1 MADYEVLD
9 VRLHDASIGTL
20 TRLGRDRIVF
30 AFDPGYAD
38 DPARATL
45 SLSFHDPFGH
55 LVTDIPPTRTW
66 APPFFSN
73 LLPEG
78 PLREYLARGAGID
91 PRGEFPLLAA
101 LGRDLPGAVT
111 VVPLDPGPD
120 RVSHSGAPP
129 HRRPS
134 ARSPGAGAPSRAA
147 DQLRTPG
154 TPDSVHAPMTTQP
167 PPFRFSLPGVQ
178 LKLSATMAAT
188 GRLTIPAQGVGG
200 SWIVK
205 LPSAAFPGLPEQE
218 HAMMTLAGH
227 VGIEVPETR
236 LVPVDSISN
245 LPRGMGVAG
254 GETALAVRRFD
265 RDDDGT
271 PVHVE
276 DFAQVLGAY
285 PEQKYVGAGYADI
298 AEVVGRAA
306 GDDAVDE
313 FIRRLVFCTLI
324 GNGDAHLKNWA
335 LIYPDRRT
343 PRLAPAYDLVSTIA
357 ILDDDRMALD
367 WVDGVRGFV
376 DLSEGMLRQ
385 LASSA
390 RVAQKPAVTAARQ
403 TVERFMEVWGK
414 AREDLVPEG
423 VARAVDANLPD
434 LPLVRGLSGL
444 PG

>member
-1 MADYEVLD
+1 MADYAVLD
-9 VRLHDASIGTL
+9 VRLHGESIGTL

-30 AFDPGYAD
+30 AFDPGHAD

-45 SLSFHDPFGH
+45 SLSFQDPFGH
-55 LVTDIPPTRTW
+55 LITDIPPTRTS
-66 APPFFSN
+66 APPYFSN

-91 PRGEFPLLAA
+91 PRREFPLLTA
-101 LGRDLPGAVT
+101 LGQDLPGAVT
-111 VVPLDPGPD
+111 VVPLYAGPGRLSP
-120 RVSHSGAPP
+120 SGAPP
-129 HRRPS
+129 DRRLS
-134 ARSPGAGAPSRAA
+134 ARSPGAGPPR
-147 DQLRTPG
+147 
-154 TPDSVHAPMTTQP
+154 TPDSVYDSAVAP

-188 GRLTIPAQGVGG
+188 GRLTIPIQGVGG

-218 HAMMTLAGH
+218 HAMMTLAGR

-265 RDDDGT
+265 RSDDGV

-285 PEQKYVGAGYADI
+285 PEQKYVKAGYRDI
-298 AEVVGRAA
+298 AEVVGRAI
-306 GDDAVDE
+306 GDDAVCD
-313 FIRRLVFCTLI
+313 FVRRLVFCSLI

-343 PRLAPAYDLVSTIA
+343 PQLAPAYDLVSTIA
-357 ILDDDRMALD
+357 LLDDDRMALD
-367 WVDGVRGFV
+367 WVSGVRGFA

-390 RVAQKPAVTAARQ
+390 RVPQAMVVRTARR
-403 TVERFMEVWGK
+403 TVERFMEVWGEAK
-414 AREDLVPEG
+414 AVLGIPEG
-423 VARAVDANLPD
+423 VAKAIDANLPR
-434 LPLVRGLSGL
+434 LPLVRE
-444 PG
+444 